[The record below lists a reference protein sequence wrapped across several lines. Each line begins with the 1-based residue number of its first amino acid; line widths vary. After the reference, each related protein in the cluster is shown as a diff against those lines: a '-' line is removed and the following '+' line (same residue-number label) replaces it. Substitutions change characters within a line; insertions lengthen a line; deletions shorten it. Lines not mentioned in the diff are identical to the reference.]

1 MNSSQTAATATS
13 ANNNRITFTS
23 QQLPNGTINIG
34 GQGGAGGV
42 GPTIISTAQLP
53 NTTTIKTI
61 TAGIGGHG
69 HGVPGLSQVHHQV
82 QQQQQQQH
90 QQQQQQQQ
98 QQSVGAT
105 QTQTLVIKS
114 NHHAVVTL
122 PAGLVSSAPAGIVTM
137 TKTINQVS
145 ITINLQLQ
153 NSKLQRLHYA
163 THIQAHLCS
172 LSLFLPALRP
182 MVTPVPHSHT
192 HHKHT
197 LYSVTTFA

>member
-1 MNSSQTAATATS
+1 MNSSQTAPTATS
-13 ANNNRITFTS
+13 ANSNRITFTT
-23 QQLPNGTINIG
+23 QPLPNGTINIG
-34 GQGGAGGV
+34 GPGGGGV

-69 HGVPGLSQVHHQV
+69 VPGLSQVQHQV
-82 QQQQQQQH
+82 HQQSH

-98 QQSVGAT
+98 TQSVGAT

-114 NHHAVVTL
+114 NHHAVTL

-145 ITINLQLQ
+145 TIKL
-153 NSKLQRLHYA
+153 NSQQRTRIVA
-163 THIQAHLCS
+163 
-172 LSLFLPALRP
+172 RR
-182 MVTPVPHSHT
+182 
-192 HHKHT
+192 
-197 LYSVTTFA
+197 